1 MNWAERAQMQARPLL
16 REGRSD
22 DLKKRQAVTPRE
34 PMKMDEGASLA
45 VEELEE
51 QMQMYEV
58 VSLVASLAAA
68 VEELEAQR
76 KTQLLKMMEPPV

>member
-1 MNWAERAQMQARPLL
+1 
-16 REGRSD
+16 
-22 DLKKRQAVTPRE
+22 
-34 PMKMDEGASLA
+34 MDEGASLA